1 MTIVELLGR
10 VLLHFVWQ
18 GAIIALALAV
28 LLALTREAQ
37 ARLRYLLSCAALV
50 LMLGAALATATR
62 VRTIRGAV
70 LQADAP
76 VASGPSQV
84 TPLPAQDA
92 QGSETTPV
100 VTAPDTAGSL
110 AARWT
115 WAEGAARTAG
125 RRIYWIGYTVSPIK
139 TLPPFIYSHR
149 GRTVS

>member
-1 MTIVELLGR
+1 MTIVELLGW

-28 LLALTREAQ
+28 LLALTCEAQ

-62 VRTIRGAV
+62 VRTIPGAV

-84 TPLPAQDA
+84 TPLSSGGPRAGDGPAISRTSSLRRRRA
-92 QGSETTPV
+92 RTRPE
-100 VTAPDTAGSL
+100 APSFSRSS
-110 AARWT
+110 AARC
-115 WAEGAARTAG
+115 
-125 RRIYWIGYTVSPIK
+125 
-139 TLPPFIYSHR
+139 R
-149 GRTVS
+149 GS